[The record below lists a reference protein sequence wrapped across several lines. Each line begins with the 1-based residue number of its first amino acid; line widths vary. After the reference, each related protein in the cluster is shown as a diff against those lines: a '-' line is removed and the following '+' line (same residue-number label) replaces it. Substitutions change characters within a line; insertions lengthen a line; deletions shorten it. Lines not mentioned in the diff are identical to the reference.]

1 MNGVGPWLGTAN
13 GLSTLAAPAT
23 TVGAVNHTEVLSFVA
38 WAYLLSN
45 ATRVLTYVPQIVAV
59 WRCPHGA
66 ISVSL
71 MTWGSWAASNLTA
84 VLYGAW
90 VVDDGFFVA
99 ISVINLV
106 GCGAVTLIVCWKR
119 VSWRRAK
126 RAGQAAGAT

>member
-1 MNGVGPWLGTAN
+1 MIGVGPRRGTAN

-23 TVGAVNHTEVLSFVA
+23 TVWGVNHTEVLSFVA
-38 WAYLLSN
+38 WAYLISN

-84 VLYGAW
+84 VLYGAL

-99 ISVINLV
+99 ISLINLI
-106 GCGAVTLIVCWKR
+106 GCGAVTSIVCWKR
-119 VSWRRAK
+119 SARRRAK
-126 RAGQAAGAT
+126 RAEPA

>member
-1 MNGVGPWLGTAN
+1 MWPVH
-13 GLSTLAAPAT
+13 
-23 TVGAVNHTEVLSFVA
+23 HTEVLSLAA
-38 WAYLLSN
+38 WAYLISN
-45 ATRVLTYVPQIVAV
+45 ATRVLTYVPQILAV

-66 ISVSL
+66 ASVSL

-99 ISVINLV
+99 ISLINLI

-119 VSWRRAK
+119 SAWRRAK
-126 RAGQAAGAT
+126 RAEPA